1 MSIERIIDS
10 ISEYANVKQVMR
22 PVASV
27 GILAL
32 GHTVELAKLGDAL
45 GLIPTEHDKNGKVVW
60 DIKASG
66 AVHLEGQPVARSHT
80 SEEFNWHTDASF
92 EPIPP
97 QYFMLQ
103 VLQADA
109 MGGGVQSFIQ
119 VSNVIAELPED
130 VRATL
135 TETEFI
141 WKVPP
146 EFQRSETS
154 RHLPLLFGTNE
165 GDLAFRY
172 RRECIDLGCATMEQ
186 LYALE
191 CFEAMIR
198 RAPQIRHTPAAGEL
212 AVVDNWRALHKRSEI
227 KDRRRHLQRVRFQ

>member
-1 MSIERIIDS
+1 MSIERIIDG
-10 ISEYANVKQVMR
+10 ISEYANVKQVTR
-22 PVASV
+22 PVTGV
-27 GILAL
+27 GVLAL
-32 GHTVELAKLGDAL
+32 EHAVELAELGDAL
-45 GLIPTEHDKNGKVVW
+45 GLTPTEHDKHGKVVW

-66 AVHLEGQPVARSHT
+66 AVHVEGQPVARSHT
-80 SEEFNWHTDASF
+80 SEEFTWHTDASF

-97 QYFMLQ
+97 RYFMLQ
-103 VLQADA
+103 VLQADD

-119 VSNVIAELPED
+119 VSNVIAALPDD

-135 TETEFI
+135 AETEFT

-146 EFQRSETS
+146 EFQLGETS
-154 RHLPLLFGTNE
+154 RQLPLLFATSE
-165 GDLAFRY
+165 GDTAFRY
-172 RRECIDLGCATMEQ
+172 RRECIDLGYATIEQ

-191 CFEAMIR
+191 CFEAMIG
-198 RAPQIRHTPAAGEL
+198 RAPRIRHTPSVGEL